1 MTLVLVGVAAIAAL
15 LAAIFGL
22 TYWQAGA
29 SKRPLA
35 GPGRNGLLAVL
46 LALGVFMVGAS
57 LAAGL
62 TVFVLA
68 PLMLGV
74 GLVLLVLAGL
84 AALAGIALVVGVL
97 LLAMLGALVVGGAI
111 TVSALITWLS
121 R

>member
-1 MTLVLVGVAAIAAL
+1 MTLVLVGVAAIVAL
-15 LAAIFGL
+15 LAAVFGL

-35 GPGRNGLLAVL
+35 GPGRSGLLAVL
-46 LALGVFMVGAS
+46 VALGVFLVGAS

-68 PLMLGV
+68 PIMLGV
-74 GLVLLVLAGL
+74 GLVLLVLAGV
-84 AALAGIALVVGVL
+84 AALQAGSQARQHDETDD
-97 LLAMLGALVVGGAI
+97 A
-111 TVSALITWLS
+111 TD